1 MEWEGEKV
9 LKAETTWE
17 RDTLK
22 IAYSNPM
29 ITPFYEYSKGIED
42 GRERPVK
49 DINDSMYFYY
59 NIEIMNGDKLMFS
72 AWTHDYPKVPDLPL
86 FIETIMN
93 TDMEKDGHVINEL
106 KEGGFHRKIQYA
118 QIVLEDPFADIEY
131 SYKIERYD
139 YAVKQ
144 SDEKKHK
151 KWTDY
156 TLTISEMG
164 NKKTS
169 FGNAVVIKNIK
180 PKELNGLK
188 ETAIAFCKQAVKEHN
203 KME

>member
-1 MEWEGEKV
+1 MN
-9 LKAETTWE
+9 AETTWK

-29 ITPFYEYSKGIED
+29 ITPFYEYRKGIED
-42 GRERPVK
+42 GRDRPVK
-49 DINDSMYFYY
+49 DINDAMYFYY
-59 NIEIMNGDKLMFS
+59 NIEIMDGDKSMFS

-86 FIETIMN
+86 FIEAIMN
-93 TDMEKDGHVINEL
+93 TDMEKDGHVVNEL
-106 KEGGFHRKIQYA
+106 KECGFHRKIQYA

-169 FGNAVVIKNIK
+169 FGNAVVIKNIS

-188 ETAIAFCKQAVKEHN
+188 ETAIAFCEQAVNAYNEDLEGDTDEHI
-203 KME
+203 

>member
-1 MEWEGEKV
+1 
-9 LKAETTWE
+9 
-17 RDTLK
+17 
-22 IAYSNPM
+22 M
-29 ITPFYEYSKGIED
+29 ITPFYEYRKGIED
-42 GRERPVK
+42 GRDRPVK
-49 DINDSMYFYY
+49 DINDAMYFYY
-59 NIEIMNGDKLMFS
+59 NIEIMDGDKSMFS

-86 FIETIMN
+86 FIEAIMN
-93 TDMEKDGHVINEL
+93 TDMKKDGHVINEL
-106 KEGGFHRKIQYA
+106 KEGGFHRKIRYA

-156 TLTISEMG
+156 TLTISEME

-169 FGNAVVIKNIK
+169 FGNAVVIKNIS
-180 PKELNGLK
+180 PKELNELK
-188 ETAIAFCKQAVKEHN
+188 ETAIEFCKQSVIAYNEDIDGDEDEHI
-203 KME
+203 